1 MNAVRRGYCR
11 FAKKIMNRSR
21 QVVIAGCPFPQAL
34 FEAGKTEVA
43 AGWIRADT
51 AISAAAAAKAARN
64 LP

>member
-1 MNAVRRGYCR
+1 M
-11 FAKKIMNRSR
+11 
-21 QVVIAGCPFPQAL
+21 VIAGCPFPQAL